1 MKAASGAVC
10 KLTLGNKVGVPKNSS
25 SRYSALEMLLKQIRV
40 SVYIVHIK
48 YLEGMASRKN
58 ICYQLSSGSDL
69 INLHIEKQNTDLDR
83 H

>member
-10 KLTLGNKVGVPKNSS
+10 EVSLGDKVGVPKNSS

-40 SVYIVHIK
+40 SVYIVHTK

-58 ICYQLSSGSDL
+58 ICTSCHLVQILAVTEFA
-69 INLHIEKQNTDLDR
+69 H
-83 H
+83 